1 MSPTP
6 LLRVHNLQKIYH
18 AGSVAVHAVRGV
30 ELTIPEGAFVAIMGA
45 SGSGKST
52 LMNLLAFLDTPTS
65 GTYEFDGMNI
75 TTFDEAYRAAL
86 RNSTIGFVFQ
96 QYHLL
101 PRTTALDNVRLP
113 LLYAGLSRRAQ
124 RTRAAAMLTKVGLA
138 DRSAHK
144 PNELSGG
151 QQQRVSIARA
161 LVNDPKVLF
170 CDEPTGNLDS
180 VTAHEIMNILAGLHR
195 EGRTIV
201 MVTHEDDIAR
211 YAERIVHMKDGELVQ
226 EI

>member
-1 MSPTP
+1 MAATA
-6 LLRVHNLQKIYH
+6 LIHVENLRKTYM
-18 AGSVAVHAVRGV
+18 AGDVAVHALRGV
-30 ELTIPEGAFVAIMGA
+30 DVTIAEGSFVAIMGA

-52 LMNLLAFLDTPTS
+52 LMNLLAFLDAPTS
-65 GTYEFDGMNI
+65 GTYEFAGMNI
-75 TTFDEAYRAAL
+75 TSFDEDYLAEL
-86 RNSTIGFVFQ
+86 RNATIGFIFQ

-101 PRTTALDNVRLP
+101 PRTNALDNVRLP
-113 LLYAGLSRRAQ
+113 LMYAGVPRRTQ
-124 RTRAAAMLTKVGLA
+124 RERAYAMLQKVGL
-138 DRSAHK
+138 DNRWAHN

-180 VTAHEIMNILAGLHR
+180 QTAHEIMEILSTLHH

-201 MVTHEDDIAR
+201 MVTHEDDIAK
-211 YAERIVHMKDGELVQ
+211 YAEHIIHMKDGKLKN
-226 EI
+226 